1 MQFDYVIDHG
11 IWNSN
16 THQYMPGAESEEWNY
31 TNFTSENNQVKV
43 TNRSNIPVNF
53 DIDVVNVDSYG
64 LDIMSSTNGSS
75 DLKRFTEPIT
85 LYPQI
90 DNVETDIY
98 YVYITGDPIDFNHKK
113 YTQIGNLVLTVDSLN
128 K

>member
-1 MQFDYVIDHG
+1 
-11 IWNSN
+11 
-16 THQYMPGAESEEWNY
+16 
-31 TNFTSENNQVKV
+31 
-43 TNRSNIPVNF
+43 
-53 DIDVVNVDSYG
+53 
-64 LDIMSSTNGSS
+64 MSSTNGSS
-75 DLKRFTEPIT
+75 NLKRFTEPIT